1 MALESTLCAICLATL
16 HGTENESLPCGHAFH
31 VACIAEFSSIE
42 GVHRLDVPCPECRCV
57 PSVLMSRE
65 VNPPREVDGDDVE
78 VVGGVDVANNNNAA
92 ECCQKLK
99 RERGQQVWRR
109 M

>member
-1 MALESTLCAICLATL
+1 MALQSTPCLICLETL

-31 VACIAEFSSIE
+31 VARIAEFSSIE

-78 VVGGVDVANNNNAA
+78 VVGGGVDAVVVRQ
-92 ECCQKLK
+92 ETFPETLY
-99 RERGQQVWRR
+99 
-109 M
+109 